1 MCSSELRHGVSSKE
15 RQDGLGELRK
25 HKAVWAC
32 ILTSRVNSVHCDSV
46 HIASDVNKRPA
57 VTMADP

>member
-25 HKAVWAC
+25 HKAVWAMQ
-32 ILTSRVNSVHCDSV
+32 
-46 HIASDVNKRPA
+46 SDL
-57 VTMADP
+57 MHELSSL